1 MASWQS
7 YVVKFALRVWQ
18 SQAYKSG
25 SIQKERAALEA
36 RIARVPKKRNVKYE
50 PCEVDGLHAEWITA
64 PGASADRV
72 ILYLHG
78 GAYISGSVNT
88 HRSLAAD
95 LSRVARARVLIVEY
109 RLAPEH
115 PFPAAVDD
123 ALIAYR
129 WLLSQGVSPERLVV
143 AGDSAGGG
151 LTVALLVAARDAG
164 EPTPAA
170 AVCLS
175 PFVDMAL
182 TGASMKTKVK
192 ADVMVPSDLIPLVVK
207 AYLGEVDPYTP
218 LASPLYADLR
228 SLPPLLIQVG
238 TDEVLL
244 DDATRLAARSREVG
258 VKATLEIWDGMFHVW
273 QAFGNILPEAR
284 RAIAR
289 IGKFV
294 HVHTA

>member
-1 MASWQS
+1 MASWQGH
-7 YVVKFALRVWQ
+7 VIKFALRTWQ
-18 SQAYKSG
+18 SRGYKSR

-36 RIARVPKKRNVKYE
+36 RVAWIPKKRNVKYE
-50 PCEVDGLHAEWITA
+50 TCVVEGLHAEWITT
-64 PGASADRV
+64 PGASAERV

-78 GAYISGSVNT
+78 GAYIVGSINT
-88 HRSLAAD
+88 HRLVATN
-95 LSRVARARVLIVEY
+95 LSRVTQARVLIVEY

-129 WLLSQGVSPERLVV
+129 WLLFQGISPKSLAV

-151 LTVALLVAARDAG
+151 LTVALLVAAREAG
-164 EPTPAA
+164 EPSPAA

-182 TGASMKTKVK
+182 TGVSMKTKVK
-192 ADVMVPSDLIPLVVK
+192 ADVIVPSDLIPHVVK
-207 AYLGEVDPYTP
+207 AYLGEADPYTP
-218 LASPLYADLR
+218 LASPLYADLH

-244 DDATRLAARSREVG
+244 DDAVRLAAQARAAG
-258 VKATLEIWDGMFHVW
+258 VEATLEVWDGMFHAW
-273 QAFGNILPEAR
+273 QTAGNMLPEAR
-284 RAIAR
+284 QAMAR
-289 IGKFV
+289 IGQFV
-294 HVHTA
+294 RAHLE

>member
-7 YVVKFALRVWQ
+7 HVIKSALRIWQ
-18 SQAYKSG
+18 SRGYKPR
-25 SIQKERAALEA
+25 SIQKERAAFEA
-36 RIARVPKKRNVKYE
+36 RLARIPKKRKVKYE
-50 PCEVDGLHAEWITA
+50 SCEVESLHAEWITA
-64 PGASADRV
+64 PGASAEHV

-78 GAYISGSVNT
+78 GAYIFGSVNT
-88 HRSLAAD
+88 HRFVATN
-95 LSRVARARVLIVEY
+95 LSRVTQARVLIIEY

-129 WLLSQGVSPERLVV
+129 WLLSQGISPKSLAV

-151 LTVALLVAARDAG
+151 LTAALLVAARDAG
-164 EPTPAA
+164 EPLPAA

-192 ADVMVPSDLIPLVVK
+192 VDVIVPADLIPHVVK
-207 AYLGEVDPYTP
+207 AYLGEADPYTP
-218 LASPLYADLR
+218 LASPIYADLH

-244 DDATRLAARSREVG
+244 DDAVRLAAQARAASVEV
-258 VKATLEIWDGMFHVW
+258 TLEVWDEMFHAW
-273 QAFGNILPEAR
+273 QTAGNMLPEAR
-284 RAIAR
+284 QAMAR
-289 IGKFV
+289 IGQFV
-294 HVHTA
+294 RAYME

>member
-7 YVVKFALRVWQ
+7 HVIKFAVRVWQ
-18 SQAYKSG
+18 SQRSKPR
-25 SIQKERAALEA
+25 SIQKERAALETRVA
-36 RIARVPKKRNVKYE
+36 RIPKKRNVKYE
-50 PCEVDGLHAEWITA
+50 TCEIEGLHAEWITA
-64 PGASADRV
+64 PGASAERV

-78 GAYISGSVNT
+78 GAYIFGSVNT
-88 HRSLAAD
+88 HRLVASN
-95 LSRVARARVLIVEY
+95 LSRITKARVLVVEY

-129 WLLSQGVSPERLVV
+129 WLLSQGISPKSLAV

-164 EPTPAA
+164 ESLPAA

-182 TGASMKTKVK
+182 TGASMKTKAK
-192 ADVMVPSDLIPLVVK
+192 ADVILPTDLIPPVVK
-207 AYLGEVDPYTP
+207 AYLGEADPYTP
-218 LASPLYADLR
+218 LASPLYADLH

-244 DDATRLAARSREVG
+244 DDAVRLAAQARAAGVEV
-258 VKATLEIWDGMFHVW
+258 TLEVWDEMFHAW
-273 QAFGNILPEAR
+273 QTVGNMLPEAR
-284 RAIAR
+284 QAMAR
-289 IGKFV
+289 IGQFV
-294 HVHTA
+294 HAHLE

>member
-7 YVVKFALRVWQ
+7 HVVKFALRTWQ
-18 SQAYKSG
+18 SRGYKSR

-36 RIARVPKKRNVKYE
+36 RAAYFPKKRNVKYE
-50 PCEVDGLHAEWITA
+50 ICEVEGLHAEWITA
-64 PGASADRV
+64 PGASAERV

-78 GAYISGSVNT
+78 GAYILGSVNT
-88 HRSLAAD
+88 HRLVATN
-95 LSRVARARVLIVEY
+95 LSRVTQARVLIVEY

-129 WLLSQGVSPERLVV
+129 CLLSQGISPKHLAV

-151 LTVALLVAARDAG
+151 LAVALLVAARDAG
-164 EPTPAA
+164 EPLPAA

-182 TGASMKTKVK
+182 SGASMKTKVK
-192 ADVMVPSDLIPLVVK
+192 VDLIVRSDLIPHVVK
-207 AYLGEVDPYTP
+207 AYLGEADPCTP
-218 LASPLYADLR
+218 LASPLYADLHC
-228 SLPPLLIQVG
+228 LPSLLIQVG

-244 DDATRLAARSREVG
+244 DDAVRLAAQARAAG
-258 VKATLEIWDGMFHVW
+258 VEATLEVWDGMFHAW
-273 QAFGNILPEAR
+273 QTAGNMLPEAR
-284 RAIAR
+284 QAMAR
-289 IGKFV
+289 IGQFV
-294 HVHTA
+294 RAHIE